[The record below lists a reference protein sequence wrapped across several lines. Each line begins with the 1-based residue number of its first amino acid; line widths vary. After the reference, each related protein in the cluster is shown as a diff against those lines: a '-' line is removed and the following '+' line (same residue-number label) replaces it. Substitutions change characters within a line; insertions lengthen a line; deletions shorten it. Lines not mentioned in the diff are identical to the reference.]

1 MEDTNHIKAEILA
14 KLVRRNCWKGKH
26 TSFDNLQKSFPK
38 HLRGDIK
45 DAANELIKEGFILK
59 KPTGY
64 GLEVSLN
71 SLKTGEIM
79 QIVEKSYK
87 EK

>member
-1 MEDTNHIKAEILA
+1 MEDISQIKAEILS

-38 HLRGDIK
+38 HLRGEVK
-45 DAANELIKEGFILK
+45 DAANELIKEGYILK

-79 QIVEKSYK
+79 KSVEKSYF
-87 EK
+87 E